1 MLIGRGRRMRHYSL
15 RLLAR
20 SLPFTTTSQWSTPGY
35 QRRHGDIFGA
45 ECDLMKNEPCQ
56 PGTLVHTVHCE
67 LYPHVTLSHMI
78 TILVEY
84 INALHSCLNT
94 TTFVRLST
102 ISTFKLQQ
110 QEGRPFCCLTTFFSF
125 SHLTFARSSHIR
137 QTSCRKHQTYDQLWV
152 TRSGEFQHRKRLVRK
167 HVARASED

>member
-84 INALHSCLNT
+84 INAVHSCLNT
-94 TTFVRLST
+94 
-102 ISTFKLQQ
+102 
-110 QEGRPFCCLTTFFSF
+110 TTFFSF